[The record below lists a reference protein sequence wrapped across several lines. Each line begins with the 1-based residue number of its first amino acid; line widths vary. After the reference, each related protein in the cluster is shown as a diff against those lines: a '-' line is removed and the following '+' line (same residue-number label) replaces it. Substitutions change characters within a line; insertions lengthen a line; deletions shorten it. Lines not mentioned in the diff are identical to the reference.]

1 MAYFSLHAY
10 DADVWVPQFLGLN
23 QSDDGMN
30 QDIRYAAEQENV
42 ETVGGALQPRAAFSY
57 LEGGFEGKRIETLAM
72 IHRRWYAGNGSKNWF
87 VAAVN
92 GKLYFKQ
99 MGEATPWMQIEM
111 PSGITSFQSSAWSW
125 VTYQQTVQGDDE
137 NDIIVDV
144 LIISN
149 AVDGMFMVIPPEA
162 PYKWEYFRQHNWS
175 EYDTEYTWGSVLTD
189 HWTTIKIDEG
199 QYGLTKNFGVIE
211 RSNDRLWGCAIPGD
225 PDILMYSTVYDPT
238 DWDLDDESR
247 EHPEQGPGDV
257 QQPSWDGAE
266 FTALKQFGDQL
277 LAFKQN
283 RVWRILG
290 IGPHEYE
297 FKEQFGGGT
306 KYPNT
311 IAVGIEQVF
320 MVSDD
325 GPMVYDGM
333 SVAPWR
339 QEQIKKLWQTVNRDA
354 MDQMCAALYNQRY
367 YLAFPV
373 GDSAVNNALLIFNL
387 EDGTILYHS
396 GVYIES
402 FLSTIYG
409 LFATSSSVPGQ
420 MLEIKYDSWQEQS
433 VCGSATKWVTPWM
446 DFGYK
451 RIQKGGFDLYFA
463 PEIAGNEPVT
473 LSFSIQTEKKV
484 KTKKYV
490 VQPLTEAQKEANR
503 QYRYKRMHFGGMGR
517 KFRVIIQTDEGVTE
531 PWRLVGGLH
540 LVVETDPD

>member
-10 DADVWVPQFLGLN
+10 DADVWVPEFLGLN

-30 QDIRYAAEQENV
+30 QDVRFAAEQANV
-42 ETVGGALQPRAAFSY
+42 ETVGGALQPRAAY
-57 LEGGFEGKRIETLAM
+57 REIEGGFEGQRIETLAM

-92 GKLYFKQ
+92 GKLYYKQ
-99 MGEATPWMQIEM
+99 MGEATPWTQIEM
-111 PSGITSFQSSAWSW
+111 PSGVTSFESNVWSW
-125 VTYQQTVQGDDE
+125 ITYEQTVQGEGDVP
-137 NDIIVDV
+137 ITVDV
-144 LIISN
+144 LILSN

-162 PYKWEYFRQHNWS
+162 PYKWEYFSQHTWS

-189 HWTTIKIDEG
+189 HWTTIKIGSDN
-199 QYGLTKNFGVIE
+199 YGLEYNFGIIE
-211 RSNDRLWGCAIPGD
+211 RSNDRLWGCAVPGE
-225 PDILMYSTVYDPT
+225 PDLLMYSAVYDPT
-238 DWDLDDESR
+238 DWDVNTSR
-247 EHPEQGPGDV
+247 EFPEQGPG
-257 QQPSWDGAE
+257 QNLLPSWDGAQ

-283 RVWRILG
+283 RVWRVLG
-290 IGPHEYE
+290 VYPGEYE

-320 MVSDD
+320 MIGDD
-325 GPMVYDGM
+325 GPLVYDGM
-333 SVAPWR
+333 SVSPWR
-339 QEQIKKLWQTVNRDA
+339 QEQIKRIWQSVNRDA

-367 YLAFPV
+367 YLAFPT
-373 GDSAVNNALLIFNL
+373 GDSTVNNALLIFNL
-387 EDGTILYHS
+387 ADNTILYHTDI
-396 GVYIES
+396 YIES

-409 LFATSSSVPGQ
+409 LYATSSSIPGK
-420 MLEIKYDSWQEQS
+420 MIEIRYDSWEEGA
-433 VCGSATKWVTPWM
+433 VCGAATEWITPWM

-463 PEIAGNEPVT
+463 PEIQGDQPVT

-484 KTKKYV
+484 KTKQYI
-490 VQPLTEAQKEANR
+490 VQPLTEAQKAANR

-517 KFRVIIQTDEGVTE
+517 KFRVIIRTAEGVTI